1 MEKLDRY
8 LKIAKNVMIKPQENN
23 IEEKIIK
30 KLSNI
35 NDRDKSML
43 DANFLEY
50 LKKNN
55 SRLYLF
61 SEKVRNSPGKFVALG
76 LFIALSAGFLAYILK
91 SASADKSSLPSSKNN
106 S

>member
-1 MEKLDRY
+1 MKNLDKY
-8 LKIAKNVMIKPQENN
+8 LKIAKNVVIKPQESN

-35 NDRDKSML
+35 NDRDKSLL

-50 LKKNN
+50 LKKSN

-61 SEKVRNSPGKFVALG
+61 TEKVRNNPGKFAVLG
-76 LFIALSAGFLAYILK
+76 LFIAISVGFLAYILK
-91 SASADKSSLPSSKNN
+91 SASTDKSSLPSSKNN

>member
-1 MEKLDRY
+1 MENLDRY
-8 LKIAKNVMIKPQENN
+8 LKIAKNVVIKPQENN

-43 DANFLEY
+43 DDNFLEY
-50 LKKNN
+50 LKKSN

-61 SEKVRNSPGKFVALG
+61 SDKVRNNPGMFAILG
-76 LFIALSAGFLAYILK
+76 LFIALSLGFLAYILK
-91 SASADKSSLPSSKNN
+91 NTGTGEDSLPSSKNN

>member
-1 MEKLDRY
+1 MENLDRY
-8 LKIAKNVMIKPQENN
+8 LKIAKNVVIKPQENN

-50 LKKNN
+50 LKKSN

-61 SEKVRNSPGKFVALG
+61 SEKVRNNPGKFAVAW
-76 LFIALSAGFLAYILK
+76 IIYSAIPWIFSIHFK
-91 SASADKSSLPSSKNN
+91 KCQCW
-106 S
+106 

>member
-1 MEKLDRY
+1 MGNLDRY
-8 LKIAKNVMIKPQENN
+8 LKIAKNVVIKPQENN

-30 KLSNI
+30 KLSDI

-61 SEKVRNSPGKFVALG
+61 SEKVRNNPAKFAVFGLFVAL
-76 LFIALSAGFLAYILK
+76 SVGFLAYILK

>member
-1 MEKLDRY
+1 MENLDRY
-8 LKIAKNVMIKPQENN
+8 LKIAKNVVIKPQENN

-30 KLSNI
+30 KLSSI

-50 LKKNN
+50 LKKSN

-61 SEKVRNSPGKFVALG
+61 SDKVRNNPGKFAVLG
-76 LFIALSAGFLAYILK
+76 LFIALSLGCLAYILK
-91 SASADKSSLPSSKNN
+91 NTSAGKSALPSSKNN

>member
-1 MEKLDRY
+1 MKNLDKY
-8 LKIAKNVMIKPQENN
+8 LKIAKNVVIKPQESN

-35 NDRDKSML
+35 NDRDRSML

-50 LKKNN
+50 LKKSN

-61 SEKVRNSPGKFVALG
+61 TEKVRNNPGKFAVLG
-76 LFIALSAGFLAYILK
+76 LFIAISVGFLAYILK
-91 SASADKSSLPSSKNN
+91 SASTDKSSLPSSKNN

>member
-1 MEKLDRY
+1 MENLDRY
-8 LKIAKNVMIKPQENN
+8 LKIAKNVVIKPQENN

-50 LKKNN
+50 LKKSN

-61 SEKVRNSPGKFVALG
+61 SENVRDNPGKFAVVG
-76 LFIALSAGFLAYILK
+76 LFIALSLGFLAYILK
-91 SASADKSSLPSSKNN
+91 DAGAGKSSLPSSKNN